1 MRSLALLVLL
11 ASLTGW
17 NTAACLAQQ
26 PIGPATLEGLLNSN
40 EAKEPA
46 VAAEADAGPKPPA
59 GTVARPKDGV
69 QHSDL
74 DKAWAEYDVAVG
86 KAAESIKA
94 AINKQFDAATVKG
107 DLDAAE
113 KWQNAL
119 DKFEKAGE
127 VPVETETKAAASAAV
142 SDYKKAKEALG
153 NAYEALVKSLTMAK
167 KIAEATAARD
177 EWKGLA
183 AGVAAPPSVCVIEA
197 KNFIRSVPNIATR
210 VAKEWDGLTI
220 PGRATLHWEVR
231 LPKSGKYFVHVLYS
245 SELDR
250 KCNLVVDG
258 ATVVRGELGRATGGL
273 LRPNLQWATF
283 GPFVFKEQSLLE
295 IVPQD
300 VGPHYDR
307 IVVSDKK
314 VLPSHETEL
323 RRAFIGRWRNVD
335 NRNLEEIADNGL
347 FTVNGDNG
355 NQWSGKWVLDPN
367 DPKGCC
373 VVRRSNNGSV
383 SRWYVD
389 RTRPET
395 IVSHDGVQL
404 VRIR

>member
-1 MRSLALLVLL
+1 V
-11 ASLTGW
+11 AS
-17 NTAACLAQQ
+17 
-26 PIGPATLEGLLNSN
+26 
-40 EAKEPA
+40 
-46 VAAEADAGPKPPA
+46 
-59 GTVARPKDGV
+59 
-69 QHSDL
+69 
-74 DKAWAEYDVAVG
+74 
-86 KAAESIKA
+86 
-94 AINKQFDAATVKG
+94 
-107 DLDAAE
+107 
-113 KWQNAL
+113 
-119 DKFEKAGE
+119 
-127 VPVETETKAAASAAV
+127 
-142 SDYKKAKEALG
+142 
-153 NAYEALVKSLTMAK
+153 
-167 KIAEATAARD
+167 
-177 EWKGLA
+177 
-183 AGVAAPPSVCVIEA
+183 PPSECVIEA

-258 ATVVRGELGRATGGL
+258 AIVVRGELGRATGGL

-283 GPFVFKEQSLLE
+283 GPFAFKEQSLLE
-295 IVPQD
+295 IIPQD

-307 IVVSDKK
+307 IVVSEKK
-314 VLPSHETEL
+314 VPLSHETEL

-389 RTRPET
+389 RTKPET